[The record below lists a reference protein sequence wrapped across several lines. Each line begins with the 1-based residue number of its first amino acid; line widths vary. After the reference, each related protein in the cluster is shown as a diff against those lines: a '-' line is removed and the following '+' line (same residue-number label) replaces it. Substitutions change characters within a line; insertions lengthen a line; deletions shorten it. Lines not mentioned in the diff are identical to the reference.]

1 MRVSVMRVFV
11 MSVALLSVVS
21 LARPLPV
28 AAQGTVQV
36 YVTSAEEGSGF
47 TSKGTDDSVLD
58 LTKAL
63 GKKRRLA
70 VVHSRSEADVV
81 IEVESRDSH
90 RELGGVYSYKDSKGK
105 TQVYSTTKTERV
117 VYATLRVD
125 EYRHQ
130 FHGEGATW
138 TSASEKVAGQVDKWV
153 DQNLVSIIERR
164 KR

>member
-1 MRVSVMRVFV
+1 MRAIVVSVAV
-11 MSVALLSVVS
+11 LSFLS
-21 LARPLPV
+21 LARPVPV

-36 YVTSAEEGSGF
+36 YVASAEEGSGF
-47 TSKGTDDSVLD
+47 SSKGTDDSVLD
-58 LTKAL
+58 LTKAV

-70 VVHSRSEADVV
+70 VVHARSEADIVV
-81 IEVESRDSH
+81 EVESRDSH
-90 RELGGVYSYKDSKGK
+90 HELGGVYSYKDSKGK

-130 FHGEGATW
+130 FHGEGITW
-138 TSASEKVAGQVDKWV
+138 TAASESVAGQVDKWV
-153 DQNLVSIIERR
+153 DQNLVTIIERR

>member
-1 MRVSVMRVFV
+1 MRAIVVSVAV
-11 MSVALLSVVS
+11 LSCLS
-21 LARPLPV
+21 LARPVPV

-36 YVTSAEEGSGF
+36 YVASAEEGSGF

-70 VVHSRSEADVV
+70 IVRNRSEADIVV
-81 IEVESRDSH
+81 EVESRDSH
-90 RELGGVYSYKDSKGK
+90 HELGGVYSYKDSKGK

-117 VYATLRVD
+117 VYVTLRVD

-130 FHGEGATW
+130 FHGEGITW
-138 TSASEKVAGQVDKWV
+138 TAASESVAGQVDKWV
-153 DQNLVSIIERR
+153 DQNLVTIIERR